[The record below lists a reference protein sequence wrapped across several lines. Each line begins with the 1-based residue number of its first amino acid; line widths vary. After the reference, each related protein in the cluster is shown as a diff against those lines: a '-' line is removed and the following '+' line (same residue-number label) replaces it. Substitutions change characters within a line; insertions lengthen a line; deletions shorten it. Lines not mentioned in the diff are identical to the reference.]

1 MSSAPISVTAVLEVE
16 ALSVSY
22 GGHMALAGVSL
33 ALGKGETTV
42 MLGANGAGKSTLLK
56 TIAGLLRARPGGRIV
71 FDGRDIG
78 RLEPHAI
85 VELGVALVP
94 EGRGIFGE
102 LTVSENLKLGAFA
115 KRARGRERERLEHV
129 LALFPRLAERRRQT
143 ARSLSGGEQQMLAI
157 GRALMSC
164 PDLLLLDEPS
174 LGLSPR
180 LSGELFRTL
189 QAIGSGG
196 VAILLVE
203 QNVQQGL
210 TISQHGYV
218 LANGHIIVQGN
229 PAALRRD
236 PLVAQGY
243 LGL

>member
-1 MSSAPISVTAVLEVE
+1 MLR
-16 ALSVSY
+16 LSRIGAAY
-22 GGHMALAGVSL
+22 GKHL
-33 ALGKGETTV
+33 ALVDIDLVIAGGEMV
-42 MLGANGAGKSTLLK
+42 AILGANGAGKSTLLK
-56 TIAGLLRARPGGRIV
+56 AIAGLVTRLPGGSITLGSRELSV
-71 FDGRDIG
+71 
-78 RLEPHAI
+78 LAPHEI
-85 VELGVALVP
+85 VEAGVALVP

-102 LTVSENLKLGAFA
+102 LTVSENLKLGAFPR
-115 KRARGRERERLEHV
+115 RARGRERERLEHV

-189 QAIGSGG
+189 QAIGRGG

-218 LANGHIIVQGN
+218 LANGRIIVQGN
-229 PAALRRD
+229 PTALRRD